1 MSAQILSYMQPSKR
15 GHEKKNTT
23 SQLLKFQIKVE
34 LNQPVLFYKFLCA
47 LLFNIAT
54 PGSKRMNQT
63 LGLHR
68 ESRIKVMQPI
78 ASNCTFIYR
87 LWKHVEKT

>member
-15 GHEKKNTT
+15 GHEKNNTT

-34 LNQPVLFYKFLCA
+34 LNQPVLFYRFPYE

-54 PGSKRMNQT
+54 PGSKRVNQT

-68 ESRIKVMQPI
+68 ERRIKVMQPI
-78 ASNCTFIYR
+78 GLKLNFYIQI
-87 LWKHVEKT
+87 VETYGKT